1 VKAPKLASLRGIH
14 EVFDMNFDMSGEAG
28 LMRLAARDH
37 SRATMSARCTARVLL
52 MAVALILVAMHPPTA
67 AAGDAALDD
76 PRHMRFPTVEFNP
89 PEPERL
95 VLDNG
100 MVVYL
105 LEDHEL
111 PLITVNAMIRSGTW
125 LDPHDKIGLA
135 AITGAVMRTGGSTR
149 QPADEVDDELERM
162 AATISIG
169 FGRESGSASL
179 DVLKKDFP
187 RGLRIFADL
196 LRTPAFEPSRLELAR
211 LQAIEGIRRRQDNP
225 GSVAAREFAKLLYG
239 PDHPSARE
247 ATVES
252 VTRITRDN
260 LVAFHRTTVQPNG
273 IILGV
278 TGDFDRQAILTML
291 WDVFGDWSKGT
302 VPALDIPDVSPA
314 ESMSAVRFI
323 SKDTSQTHVR
333 MGHLSIKETD
343 PDYVALAIANDIL
356 GGGSFRS
363 RLFNDVR
370 TQRGLA
376 YSVGSAFRAGTHN
389 QGVWYMRAE
398 TKLPSTQDV
407 VNRFVANIERLRREP
422 VSDAELEEAK
432 EAYVNSFVF
441 SFTSAASIVSRFMD
455 LEYDGL
461 PKDWLQ
467 QIRDRV
473 VKLTKEDILRA
484 AQKHWQPDRL
494 RLLAVGS
501 GETLQKVL
509 ANFGEVKEITLAP
522 EG

>member
-1 VKAPKLASLRGIH
+1 
-14 EVFDMNFDMSGEAG
+14 
-28 LMRLAARDH
+28 
-37 SRATMSARCTARVLL
+37 VLL
-52 MAVALILVAMHPPTA
+52 TAALLILM
-67 AAGDAALDD
+67 ALQAPMVLAESPLLADD

-125 LDPHDKIGLA
+125 LDPADKIGLA
-135 AITGAVMRTGGSTR
+135 AMTGAVMRTGGSAR
-149 QPADEVDDELERM
+149 QSADEIDDELERM
-162 AATISIG
+162 ATTISIS
-169 FGRESGSASL
+169 FGKESGSASL

-187 RGLRIFADL
+187 RGLQILADL
-196 LRTPAFEPSRLELAR
+196 LRRPAFEPSRLELAR

-225 GSVAAREFAKLLYG
+225 GSVTSREFAKLLYG
-239 PDHPSARE
+239 AAHPSARE

-252 VTRITRDN
+252 VVQITRDD
-260 LVAFHRTTVQPNG
+260 LISFHQATVQPNG

-278 TGDFDRQAILTML
+278 TGDFDKATLLAQLR
-291 WDVFGDWSKGT
+291 DVFGDWPKGS
-302 VPALDIPDVSPA
+302 VPVLNIPDVPPA
-314 ESMSAVRFI
+314 EAATPAVRFI
-323 SKDTSQTHVR
+323 NKDTSQTHVR

-370 TQRGLA
+370 TKRGLA
-376 YSVGSAFRAGTHN
+376 YSVGSAFRAGTHD
-389 QGVWYMRAE
+389 QGIWYLRAE
-398 TKLPSTQDV
+398 TKLPSTQEV
-407 VNRFVANIERLRREP
+407 VNRFVANIERLRQEP

-441 SFTSAASIVSRFMD
+441 SFTSAASIVNRFMD

-467 QIRDRV
+467 QIRAKV
-473 VKLTKEDILRA
+473 IQLTREDILRA
-484 AQKHWQPDRL
+484 AQKHLQPDRL

-509 ANFGEVKEITLAP
+509 ASFGEVKEIRLAP

>member
-1 VKAPKLASLRGIH
+1 
-14 EVFDMNFDMSGEAG
+14 
-28 LMRLAARDH
+28 
-37 SRATMSARCTARVLL
+37 VLL
-52 MAVALILVAMHPPTA
+52 TAALLILM
-67 AAGDAALDD
+67 ALQAPMVLAESPLLADD

-125 LDPHDKIGLA
+125 LDPADKIGLA
-135 AITGAVMRTGGSTR
+135 AMTGAVMRTGGSAR
-149 QPADEVDDELERM
+149 QSADEIDDELERM
-162 AATISIG
+162 ATTISIS
-169 FGRESGSASL
+169 FGKESGSASL

-187 RGLRIFADL
+187 RGLQILADL
-196 LRTPAFEPSRLELAR
+196 LRRPAFEPSRLELAR

-225 GSVAAREFAKLLYG
+225 GSVTSREFAKLLYG
-239 PDHPSARE
+239 AAHPSARE

-252 VTRITRDN
+252 VARITRDD
-260 LVAFHRTTVQPNG
+260 LISFHQATVQPNG

-278 TGDFDRQAILTML
+278 TGDFDKATLLAQLR
-291 WDVFGDWSKGT
+291 DVFGDWPKGS
-302 VPALDIPDVSPA
+302 VPVLNIPDVPPA
-314 ESMSAVRFI
+314 EAATPAVRFI
-323 SKDTSQTHVR
+323 NKDTSQTHVR

-370 TQRGLA
+370 TKRGLA
-376 YSVGSAFRAGTHN
+376 YSVGSAFRAGTHD
-389 QGVWYMRAE
+389 QGIWYLRAE
-398 TKLPSTQDV
+398 TKLPSTQEV
-407 VNRFVANIERLRREP
+407 VNRFVANIERLRQEP

-441 SFTSAASIVSRFMD
+441 SFTSAASIVNRFMD

-467 QIRDRV
+467 QIRAKV
-473 VKLTKEDILRA
+473 IQLTREDILRA
-484 AQKHWQPDRL
+484 AQKHLQPDRL

-509 ANFGEVKEITLAP
+509 ASFGEVKEISLAP

>member
-1 VKAPKLASLRGIH
+1 
-14 EVFDMNFDMSGEAG
+14 
-28 LMRLAARDH
+28 
-37 SRATMSARCTARVLL
+37 VLL
-52 MAVALILVAMHPPTA
+52 TAALLILM
-67 AAGDAALDD
+67 ALQAPMVLAESPLLADD

-125 LDPHDKIGLA
+125 LDPADKIGLA
-135 AITGAVMRTGGSTR
+135 AMTGAVMRTGGSAR
-149 QPADEVDDELERM
+149 QSADEIDDELERM
-162 AATISIG
+162 ATTISIS
-169 FGRESGSASL
+169 FGKESGSASL

-187 RGLRIFADL
+187 RGLQILADL
-196 LRTPAFEPSRLELAR
+196 LRRPAFEPSRLELAR

-225 GSVAAREFAKLLYG
+225 GSVTSREFAKLLYG
-239 PDHPSARE
+239 AAHPSARE

-252 VTRITRDN
+252 VARITRDD
-260 LVAFHRTTVQPNG
+260 LISFHQATVQPNG

-278 TGDFDRQAILTML
+278 TGDFDKATLLAQLR
-291 WDVFGDWSKGT
+291 DVFGDWPKGS
-302 VPALDIPDVSPA
+302 VPVLNIPDVPPA
-314 ESMSAVRFI
+314 EAATPAVRFI
-323 SKDTSQTHVR
+323 NKDTSQTHVR

-370 TQRGLA
+370 TKRGLA
-376 YSVGSAFRAGTHN
+376 YSVGSAFRAGTHD
-389 QGVWYMRAE
+389 QGIWYLRAE
-398 TKLPSTQDV
+398 TKLPSTQEV
-407 VNRFVANIERLRREP
+407 VNRFVANIERLRQEP

-441 SFTSAASIVSRFMD
+441 SFTSAASIVNRFMD

-467 QIRDRV
+467 QIRAKV
-473 VKLTKEDILRA
+473 IQLTREDILRA
-484 AQKHWQPDRL
+484 AQKHLQPDRL
-494 RLLAVGS
+494 RLIAVGS

-509 ANFGEVKEITLAP
+509 ASFGEVKEIRLAP

>member
-1 VKAPKLASLRGIH
+1 MNQAERKMVSVKH
-14 EVFDMNFDMSGEAG
+14 EVNRRATVRFTRRAKGAERVIAG
-28 LMRLAARDH
+28 LL
-37 SRATMSARCTARVLL
+37 TALLL
-52 MAVALILVAMHPPTA
+52 MLSAMQAPMVLAGEVAP
-67 AAGDAALDD
+67 GD
-76 PRHMRFPTVEFNP
+76 PRQMRFPTVEFNP
-89 PEPERL
+89 PEPERV
-95 VLDNG
+95 VLENG

-111 PLITVNAMIRSGTW
+111 PLITLNAMIRTGTW
-125 LDPHDKIGLA
+125 LDPADKVGLA
-135 AITGAVMRTGGSTR
+135 ALTGALMRTGGSVR
-149 QPADEVDDELERM
+149 MSADEVDDELERM
-162 AATISIG
+162 AATISIS
-169 FGRESGSASL
+169 FGKESGAASL

-187 RGLRIFADL
+187 RGLQIFADL
-196 LRTPAFEPSRLELAR
+196 LRTPAFEASRVELAR

-239 PDHPSARE
+239 PTHPSARE
-247 ATVES
+247 GTVES
-252 VTRITRDN
+252 VKAVTRDD
-260 LVAFHRTTVQPNG
+260 LMAFHRTTVQPNG

-278 TGDFDRQAILTML
+278 TGDFDKTTVLALLRE
-291 WDVFGDWSKGT
+291 VFGDWPKGD
-302 VPALDIPDVSPA
+302 VPILSIPDVPPGEASA
-314 ESMSAVRFI
+314 AAVRFI

-343 PDYVALAIANDIL
+343 PDYVALAIVNDIL

-370 TQRGLA
+370 TKRGLA
-376 YSVGSAFRAGTHN
+376 YSVGSAFRAGSHN

-398 TKLPSTQDV
+398 TKLPSTQEV
-407 VNRFVANIERLRREP
+407 VNRFVANIERLRQEP
-422 VSDAELEEAK
+422 VADAELEEAK

-467 QIRDRV
+467 QIRDKV
-473 VKLTKEDILRA
+473 VKLTKDDILHA
-484 AQKHWQPDRL
+484 AQKHLHPDRL

-509 ANFGEVKEITLAP
+509 ASFGEVKEIKLAP